1 MGGPPPAGT
10 FTLNSPPV
18 ALNRTQL
25 YWLAAVTALAAVL
38 RFSEL
43 DQLSLSHMDE
53 GSYVASAMTVA
64 TGGWYSFPYSQPLQS
79 PPLFPWIIG
88 GLVWLTQSAW
98 PLFGV
103 LVSAAFGTAS
113 IPLFFLLARRWGG
126 NSFGLW
132 AATLLAVSDFHVA
145 YSRMALTDVPLTF
158 WFLLTLYCVTRL
170 GENVENPSAENHK
183 PGKPPRQHGD
193 KVSLST
199 WLPGIGWGI
208 AAGLAAGAAWNTK
221 YNGWLV
227 LAIVFFATALSLA
240 LLSLA
245 TEPSARSRLLYKGAR
260 LIGCLLLA
268 VVIAAACYAPWYIYV
283 ERHFPGGY
291 AAVSANHR
299 GYFSWPSA
307 WPGHAYRLIASLAA
321 LRHWGWM
328 VGLGLLIGMAWRLAT
343 PPGQPYAF
351 NIRHLSTAVLP
362 LLLVLGLFIVSLIQ
376 GSDAALLLLGAAGI
390 VPALMARKRQRLL
403 PAVWAGAFLV
413 LTPLYHPYQRLM
425 LPALP
430 GFICLALWLIHDVL
444 PGSFLEATARIAA
457 KPVESRSRHRRS
469 LTAGALAGAGSL
481 ALVWLL
487 GPHPFGLL
495 HPTQGVWN
503 RWTSRESYRATGQAI
518 VQHTNP
524 EAIVICQ
531 SQLLMV
537 SYCPRDPLVAE
548 TDSFAKRLKG
558 IPENR
563 DCYLVVDHFWIHQEA
578 GARARQGLRDHAREL
593 TPVAII
599 PNDLN
604 IVTLLDQISQPK
616 QIAEKLAGSL
626 PVYTLPKTEPALP
639 GPPPLSAPFQDVIVL
654 YRVKVPPSP

>member
-1 MGGPPPAGT
+1 M
-10 FTLNSPPV
+10 NSPPV

-25 YWLAAVTALAAVL
+25 YWLAAVTALAAGL
-38 RFSEL
+38 RFSEM

-53 GSYVASAMTVA
+53 GSYVGSAMTVA
-64 TGGWYSFPYSQPLQS
+64 TGGWYSLLYSQPLQS
-79 PPLFPWIIG
+79 PPLFPWIVG
-88 GLVWLTQSAW
+88 GLVWLAQSPW
-98 PLFGV
+98 PLFGP

-132 AATLLAVSDFHVA
+132 ATTLLAASDFHVA

-170 GENVENPSAENHK
+170 GEDLEMPAHTDSRGRK
-183 PGKPPRQHGD
+183 LGKDPRHAGV
-193 KVSLST
+193 KVSFPT

-208 AAGLAAGAAWNTK
+208 ATGLAAGAAWNTK

-227 LAIVFFATALSLA
+227 LAIALFAAVLSLA
-240 LLSLA
+240 CLSLA
-245 TEPSARSRLLYKGAR
+245 TERSARGSLFRKGGK
-260 LIGCLLLA
+260 LMGCLLLA

-291 AAVSANHR
+291 AAVTANHR

-307 WPGHAYRLIASLAA
+307 WPSHAYSLIASLAA
-321 LRHWGWM
+321 LRHWGWIAS
-328 VGLGLLIGMAWRLAT
+328 LGLLLGMAWRLVTLHVQHGGFKAR
-343 PPGQPYAF
+343 PFSAV
-351 NIRHLSTAVLP
+351 VLP
-362 LLLVLGLFIVSLIQ
+362 VLVTLALFFISLIQ

-390 VPALMARKRQRLL
+390 VSALAARKRQRLL

-430 GFICLALWLIHDVL
+430 GFICLALWLIQDIL
-444 PGSFLEATARIAA
+444 PGAFGNQIAPIA
-457 KPVESRSRHRRS
+457 VKPAESQNPQRREI
-469 LTAGALAGAGSL
+469 AIGALLGAGCL
-481 ALVWLL
+481 ALVWLF

-495 HPTQGVWN
+495 HPSQGVWN
-503 RWTSRESYRATGQAI
+503 RWISRASYRAAGQASL
-518 VQHTNP
+518 QNTNAD
-524 EAIVICQ
+524 AIVICQ

-537 SYCPRDPLVAE
+537 SYCPRAALVAE
-548 TDSFAKRLKG
+548 TDSFAKRLKSV
-558 IPENR
+558 PENR
-563 DCYLVVDHFWIHQEA
+563 DCYLLVDHFWIHQETA
-578 GARARQGLRDHAREL
+578 ARARQGLLDHASEL

-616 QIAEKLAGSL
+616 QIAEKLAESL
-626 PVYTLPKTEPALP
+626 PMYTLPGTEPAFP
-639 GPPPLSAPFQDVIVL
+639 APPPLSAPFQDVIVL